1 MFTDQSLRHETDLI
15 VEVLNV
21 DPLDALAFVLLLL
34 LLQHELDEELL
45 QALVAVVDAELE
57 TFNVVKAAQCN
68 HWLMPSAG

>member
-1 MFTDQSLRHETDLI
+1 MSSPLNKCDLTDLI

-57 TFNVVKAAQCN
+57 TFNVVKAA
-68 HWLMPSAG
+68 